1 MSGPRRSRG
10 SAFAATQVAMTQE
23 GQTGNSFEFNVR
35 NLGPASA
42 RGVEIW
48 LRDSEGQTVSTHGGG
63 SEWTLAE
70 GEVVT
75 MTVELSGPLEL
86 VSGKYELDEGLEGVE
101 LYVGWVDGDD
111 ERHVRKLD
119 TRVWW

>member
-1 MSGPRRSRG
+1 
-10 SAFAATQVAMTQE
+10 
-23 GQTGNSFEFNVR
+23 
-35 NLGPASA
+35 
-42 RGVEIW
+42 
-48 LRDSEGQTVSTHGGG
+48 
-63 SEWTLAE
+63 
-70 GEVVT
+70 